1 MLSIVIPVHNEA
13 EVLPALLA
21 RLWTTGQKLDGSFE
35 LLFVDDGSRDD
46 SVAILMAARQRQP
59 EIRVLQLSR
68 NFGKEA
74 AVSAGLEHAPAARP
88 WCLWMQTFRIP
99 PRTDS
104 RHACRMAQRG
114 GRCRADET
122 PIPGRRKLA

>member
-46 SVAILMAARQRQP
+46 SVAILLAAR
-59 EIRVLQLSR
+59 
-68 NFGKEA
+68 
-74 AVSAGLEHAPAARP
+74 
-88 WCLWMQTFRIP
+88 
-99 PRTDS
+99 
-104 RHACRMAQRG
+104 
-114 GRCRADET
+114 
-122 PIPGRRKLA
+122 